1 MNSVRNFIG
10 VDVAKKTLDLCV
22 LDAEGHTVSR
32 NRIENKPKCIS
43 AYFEMLQKDL
53 TLDMGTVLVCLE
65 HTGVYSNFLLEYLSS
80 VLASVCVEMALQI
93 KRSQGIQRGKSDKID
108 ALRIAEYAH
117 LHHRKLRL
125 WAPTRKQVQEL
136 KALVS
141 LRDRLVR
148 VANQLRVA
156 LKENEEFIDRKIHS
170 VVNASCKASLIA
182 LEKDLKK
189 VDEKINKLINKDE
202 GLNKQMKLLT
212 SVTGIGRAIATQMI
226 ITTNEFQ
233 LIREPKKFAC
243 YAGVAPFEHSS
254 GTSIKSKP
262 RVSKMANMEMKKLLY
277 LGATSAIQYSPEM
290 KAYYE
295 RKIAAGKK
303 PMSVINA
310 VRNKLISRAFV
321 CINQNRSYEKNYKH
335 TLA

>member
-1 MNSVRNFIG
+1 MNSVKNFIG
-10 VDVAKKTLDLCV
+10 VDVSKKTLDLCV
-22 LDAEGHTVSR
+22 LDAEGRTVSR
-32 NRIENKPKCIS
+32 SRIENKGKCIS
-43 AYFEMLQKDL
+43 AYFEELQKDPG
-53 TLDMGTVLVCLE
+53 LDMRTVLVCLE
-65 HTGVYSNFLLEYLSS
+65 HTGVYSNLLLEHLTSMQI
-80 VLASVCVEMALQI
+80 SVCVEMALQI

-108 ALRIAEYAH
+108 AVRIAEYAH

-125 WAPTRKQVQEL
+125 WTPTRKQVQEL
-136 KALVS
+136 KALAA

-148 VANQLRVA
+148 VANQLRVS
-156 LKENEEFIDRKIHS
+156 LKENEEFTDYDLLNEVKM
-170 VVNASCKASLIA
+170 SCKASLKA
-182 LEKDLKK
+182 LEKDLKR
-189 VDEKINKLINKDE
+189 VDEKINKLIRNDE
-202 GLNKQMKLLT
+202 KLNRQMKLLT

-233 LIREPKKFAC
+233 MIKEPKKFAC

-254 GTSIKSKP
+254 GTSIKGKP

-277 LGATSAIQYSPEM
+277 LGATSAIQYSEEM

-295 RKIAAGKK
+295 RKVASGKK

-321 CINQNRSYEKNYKH
+321 CINQNRLYEKNYKYE
-335 TLA
+335 LA

>member
-1 MNSVRNFIG
+1 MNSLKNFIG
-10 VDVAKKTLDLCV
+10 VDVSKKTLDLCV
-22 LDAEGHTVSR
+22 LDAEGRPVNR
-32 NRIENKPKCIS
+32 NRIENKEKNIS
-43 AYFEMLQKDL
+43 AYFEELQKDQS
-53 TLDMGTVLVCLE
+53 LDMRTVLVCME
-65 HTGVYSNFLLEYLSS
+65 HTGVYSNLLLEYLSS
-80 VLASVCVEMALQI
+80 VQASVCVEMALQI

-108 ALRIAEYAH
+108 ALRIAEYAY

-136 KALVS
+136 KALAA

-148 VANQLRVA
+148 VANQLRVS
-156 LKENEEFIDRKIHS
+156 LKENEEFMDSKIQKE
-170 VVNASCKASLIA
+170 VKTSCKESLIA

-189 VDEKINKLINKDE
+189 VDEKINKLISKDQN
-202 GLNKQMKLLT
+202 LNKQMKLLT

-233 LIREPKKFAC
+233 TIKEPKKFAC

-254 GTSIKSKP
+254 GSSIKTKP
-262 RVSKMANMEMKKLLY
+262 RVSKMANMEMKRLLY
-277 LGATSAIQYSPEM
+277 LGATSAIQYSEEM

-295 RKIAAGKK
+295 RKVASGKK
-303 PMSVINA
+303 PMSVISA

-321 CINQNRSYEKNYKH
+321 CINQNREYEKNYKH
-335 TLA
+335 ALA

>member
-1 MNSVRNFIG
+1 MNSVKNFIG
-10 VDVAKKTLDLCV
+10 VDVSKKTLDLCV
-22 LDAEGHTVSR
+22 LDAEGRTVNR
-32 NRIENKPKCIS
+32 IRIENKGKCIS
-43 AYFEMLQKDL
+43 AYFEELQKDRG
-53 TLDMGTVLVCLE
+53 LDMSTVLVCLE
-65 HTGVYSNFLLEYLSS
+65 HTGVYSNLLLEYLSS
-80 VLASVCVEMALQI
+80 VQASICVEMALQI

-117 LHHRKLRL
+117 IHHRKLRL

-148 VANQLRVA
+148 GANQLRVS
-156 LKENEEFIDRKIHS
+156 LKENGEFIDRKIYN
-170 VVNASCKASLIA
+170 VVSTGCKASLIA

-189 VDEKINKLINKDE
+189 VDEKINKLISKDE
-202 GLNKQMKLLT
+202 NLNKQMKLLT

-233 LIREPKKFAC
+233 MIKEPKKFAC

-277 LGATSAIQYSPEM
+277 LGATSAIQYSEEM

-295 RKIAAGKK
+295 RKIASGKK

-321 CINQNRSYEKNYKH
+321 CINQNRSYEKNYKQA
-335 TLA
+335 LA

>member
-1 MNSVRNFIG
+1 MNSVKNFIG
-10 VDVAKKTLDLCV
+10 VDVSKKTLDLCV
-22 LDAEGHTVSR
+22 LDAEGRTVNRS
-32 NRIENKPKCIS
+32 RIENKGKCIS
-43 AYFEMLQKDL
+43 AYFEGLQKDRG
-53 TLDMGTVLVCLE
+53 LDMRTVLVCLE
-65 HTGVYSNFLLEYLSS
+65 HTGVYSNLLLEYLSS
-80 VLASVCVEMALQI
+80 VQASVCVEMALQI

-136 KALVS
+136 KALVA

-148 VANQLRVA
+148 VANQLRVS
-156 LKENEEFIDRKIHS
+156 LKENGEFIDRKIQN
-170 VVNASCKASLIA
+170 VVTAGCKASLIA

-189 VDEKINKLINKDE
+189 VDEKINKLISKDE
-202 GLNKQMKLLT
+202 SLSKQIKLLT

-233 LIREPKKFAC
+233 MIKEPKKFAC

-277 LGATSAIQYSPEM
+277 LGATSAIQYSEEM

-295 RKIAAGKK
+295 RKIASGKK

-335 TLA
+335 ALV

>member
-1 MNSVRNFIG
+1 MNSVKNFIG
-10 VDVAKKTLDLCV
+10 VDVSKKTLDLCV
-22 LDAEGHTVSR
+22 LDAEGRTVSQS
-32 NRIENKPKCIS
+32 RIDNKRKNIS
-43 AYFEMLQKDL
+43 EYFEELEKDL
-53 TLDMGTVLVCLE
+53 GLDMRTVLVCLE
-65 HTGVYSNFLLEYLSS
+65 HTGVYSNLLLEHLSS
-80 VLASVCVEMALQI
+80 VQASICVEMALQI
-93 KRSQGIQRGKSDKID
+93 KRSQGIQRGKSDKMD

-136 KALVS
+136 KALAL

-148 VANQLRVA
+148 VANQLRVS
-156 LKENEEFIDRKIHS
+156 LKENEEFTDHDILNEVKMG
-170 VVNASCKASLIA
+170 CKASLKA

-189 VDEKINKLINKDE
+189 VDEKIDKLIRNDE
-202 GLNKQMKLLT
+202 KLNKQMKLLT
-212 SVTGIGRAIATQMI
+212 SVTGIGRSIATQMI

-233 LIREPKKFAC
+233 MIKEPKKFAC

-254 GTSIKSKP
+254 GTSIKGKP

-277 LGATSAIQYSPEM
+277 LGATSAIQYSEEM

-295 RKIAAGKK
+295 RKVASGKK